1 MVTQLLT
8 FGLSSIYANFKIW
21 KIQAKE
27 RIREL
32 ERQLEALQQKLLD
45 QEDKTNKA
53 YLHLYAQEHD
63 GASTS
68 TSTPSCSKKFN
79 VPELMHQLQVTQ
91 DELDNIKVSFLRE
104 NFCRW

>member
-1 MVTQLLT
+1 MLT
-8 FGLSSIYANFKIW
+8 FGNFLHANQK
-21 KIQAKE
+21 AKE

-45 QEDKTNKA
+45 QEDKSNKV
-53 YLHLYAQEHD
+53 YLHMYKQEND

-68 TSTPSCSKKFN
+68 SSTPSCSKKFN

-91 DELDNIKVSFLRE
+91 DELDNIKVSFL
-104 NFCRW
+104 W